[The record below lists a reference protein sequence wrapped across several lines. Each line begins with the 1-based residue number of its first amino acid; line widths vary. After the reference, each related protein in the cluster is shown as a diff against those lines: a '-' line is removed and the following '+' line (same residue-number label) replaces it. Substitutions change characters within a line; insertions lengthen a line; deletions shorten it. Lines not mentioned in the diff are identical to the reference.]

1 MSDLM
6 YVFKLIVIGPGA
18 VGKTSIINRFVKDE
32 FVLKYKLTIGTD
44 FISKTIEFK
53 PNKKAKL
60 QIWDIGGQERF
71 KFLRRSFYDGA
82 NGAFLVFDLSRG
94 HTYKEIKT
102 WLSEM
107 NQIME
112 KKIPFI
118 LVGNKSDLIEEIGEL
133 IDRNEVEMFV
143 KEEKSIYIETSA
155 KTGDNIEEAFI
166 ELVNQM
172 IKVKSI

>member
-1 MSDLM
+1 MSDIM
-6 YVFKLIVIGPGA
+6 YSLKVIIIGPGA

-32 FVLKYKLTIGTD
+32 FILKYKLTIGTD
-44 FISKTIEFK
+44 FLTKTFEYK

-94 HTYKEIKT
+94 HTYKEIKK
-102 WLSEM
+102 WLAEM
-107 NQIME
+107 YQIME

-118 LVGNKSDLIEEIGEL
+118 LVGNKSDLIAEIGEL

-143 KEEKSIYIETSA
+143 KREKSIYIETSA
-155 KTGDNIEEAFI
+155 KTGDNVEQAFI
-166 ELVNQM
+166 ELIHRM
-172 IKVKSI
+172 I

>member
-1 MSDLM
+1 MSDIIYSLK
-6 YVFKLIVIGPGA
+6 VIIIGPGA

-32 FVLKYKLTIGTD
+32 FILKYKLTIGTD
-44 FISKTIEFK
+44 FLTKTFEYK

-94 HTYKEIKT
+94 HTYIEIKK
-102 WLSEM
+102 WLTEM
-107 NQIME
+107 YQIME

-118 LVGNKSDLIEEIGEL
+118 LVGNKSDLIAEIGEL
-133 IDRNEVEMFV
+133 INRNEVEMFV
-143 KEEKSIYIETSA
+143 KGEKSIYIETSA
-155 KTGDNIEEAFI
+155 KTGDNVEQAFI
-166 ELVNQM
+166 ELIQRM
-172 IKVKSI
+172 IRK

>member
-1 MSDLM
+1 MSDIM
-6 YVFKLIVIGPGA
+6 YSLKVIIIGPGA

-32 FVLKYKLTIGTD
+32 FILKYKLTIGTD
-44 FISKTIEFK
+44 FLTKTFEYK

-94 HTYKEIKT
+94 HTYKEIKK
-102 WLSEM
+102 WLAEM
-107 NQIME
+107 YQIME

-118 LVGNKSDLIEEIGEL
+118 LIGNKSDLIAEIGEL
-133 IDRNEVEMFV
+133 INRNEVEMFV

-155 KTGDNIEEAFI
+155 KTGDNVEQAFI
-166 ELVNQM
+166 KLIQRM
-172 IKVKSI
+172 IRK

>member
-1 MSDLM
+1 MSDIIYSLK
-6 YVFKLIVIGPGA
+6 VIIIGPGA

-44 FISKTIEFK
+44 FLTKTFEYK

-94 HTYKEIKT
+94 HTYIETKK
-102 WLSEM
+102 WLAEM
-107 NQIME
+107 YQIME

-118 LVGNKSDLIEEIGEL
+118 LVGNKSDLIAEIGEL
-133 IDRNEVEMFV
+133 INRNEVEMFV
-143 KEEKSIYIETSA
+143 KGEKSIYIETSA
-155 KTGDNIEEAFI
+155 KTGDNVEQAFI
-166 ELVNQM
+166 ELIQRM
-172 IKVKSI
+172 IRK